1 MIMIIKKKKIY
12 SACIPTGLYMI
23 QLVIMIH
30 EYYVNKVQ

>member
-1 MIMIIKKKKIY
+1 MIMIIKKKIY